1 MKNLIKEYEEIF
13 LESPKYYLDTGGRF
27 EIIGNHTDHNHGL
40 CIVANC
46 SLRIKAVLDK
56 DDEIVDIKS
65 KGYDRF
71 SFSLSSLS
79 NYNDYE
85 NKTKALVAGILIKLK
100 ELGYTVHRLDLEKLN
115 LKHYKNNN
123 SKVIRQCLKN
133 LRLHQ

>member
-1 MKNLIKEYEEIF
+1 MKNLINKYKEIF
-13 LESPKYYLDTGGRF
+13 LESPKYYIDTGGRF

-79 NYNDYE
+79 KRKRPLQRAHHAIFITFGGKRHDSVYNCSE
-85 NKTKALVAGILIKLK
+85 GKRTISGI
-100 ELGYTVHRLDLEKLN
+100 
-115 LKHYKNNN
+115 
-123 SKVIRQCLKN
+123 
-133 LRLHQ
+133 

>member
-13 LESPKYYLDTGGRF
+13 LKTPKYYIDTGGRF

-46 SLRIKAVLDK
+46 SLRIKAVLNK

-100 ELGYTVHRLDLEKLN
+100 EMIKEK
-115 LKHYKNNN
+115 
-123 SKVIRQCLKN
+123 
-133 LRLHQ
+133 